1 MPPDPPR
8 TQPLGPPA
16 TQSPGPSTT
25 HPADPA
31 VRASDA
37 EREATADRL
46 REACSEGRLTFEEL
60 TDRAE
65 AAYAARTSAELAVL
79 ISDLPQPASQPAA
92 RAPVK
97 PASSV
102 GQRWVVAVLGDS
114 RRSGRWRI
122 DRPLKAL
129 SVLGDCRLDLR
140 QAVVSGSDVDI
151 TAVAMLGDV
160 VITVPD
166 GVEVEMTGLA
176 LLGDKVLRVDA
187 EAPPSPGA
195 PLVRVEG
202 IALLGDVR
210 VESEAGRE
218 RDKQLCAE
226 RWRRRRGHRRRGA
239 LSG

>member
-1 MPPDPPR
+1 MPPDPPG
-8 TQPLGPPA
+8 THPA
-16 TQSPGPSTT
+16 GPSTT

-65 AAYAARTSAELAVL
+65 AAYAARTSA
-79 ISDLPQPASQPAA
+79 Q
-92 RAPVK
+92 
-97 PASSV
+97 
-102 GQRWVVAVLGDS
+102 
-114 RRSGRWRI
+114 
-122 DRPLKAL
+122 
-129 SVLGDCRLDLR
+129 LGDCRPDLR